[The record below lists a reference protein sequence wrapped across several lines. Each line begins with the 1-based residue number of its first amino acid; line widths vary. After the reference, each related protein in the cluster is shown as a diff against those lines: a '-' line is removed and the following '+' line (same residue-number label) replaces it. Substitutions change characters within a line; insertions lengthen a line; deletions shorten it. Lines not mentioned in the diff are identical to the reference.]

1 MRRTGGQVLIAALQ
15 INGCRRVFGV
25 PGESY
30 LSALDALHDTG
41 TQIPYITCRQEGGAA
56 FMACAHADFTGEPGV
71 CFVTRGPGA
80 SNACIALHAAY
91 QASTPLIL
99 LVGQIPIAHR
109 EREAFQEIDYRR
121 MFAPVAK
128 WTAEIDE
135 CSRIPE
141 FVNRAYRVAIS
152 GRPGPVVL
160 VLPEDV
166 LRGESGCA
174 DLPAARATPVAPSAA
189 DMERVRDLLAT
200 AEQPLLLL
208 GGSNWT
214 RDGHDAIKSAAEML
228 DLPVA
233 VAFRRQGLF
242 PNDHPNYV
250 GNLGF
255 GGAPVPNDYA
265 RAADL
270 LIVVGARLDDGTTLK
285 FSLIAA
291 PTPTCTLVHVHPGPE
306 ELGRLYQAD
315 LPIQADP
322 NAFAT
327 ALTQLVLPASPSRSA
342 IRRRLRAE
350 FEKMMDLP
358 RQPGPIDM
366 AEVMRY
372 LNKRLPADAVMTTGA
387 GNASDWPNIYYAYRS
402 FRCALSPI
410 CGAMGFGVPA
420 AVAAKLAAPERM
432 VVYIG
437 GDGDFLMN
445 GQELATA
452 VQYGA
457 DPVFVIVDNGMYGTI
472 RMHQEHRHPGRV
484 LGTLLQNPDFA
495 TVARGYGAHGELVE
509 TTQEFAPAFERAL
522 GSRKAAVIHVKV
534 GPDSFGPNL
543 NLSDIRTAR
552 AAESD

>member
-1 MRRTGGQVLIAALQ
+1 MRRTGGQVLVAALR

-30 LSALDALHDTG
+30 LSALDALHDTAD
-41 TQIPYITCRQEGGAA
+41 QISYVTCRQEGGAA
-56 FMACAHADFTGEPGV
+56 FMACAHSDFTGDPGV

-80 SNACIALHAAY
+80 SNACIGLHTAY
-91 QASTPLIL
+91 QGSTPLIL
-99 LVGQIPIAHR
+99 LIGQIPIAHR
-109 EREAFQEIDYRR
+109 DREAFQEIDYRR

-128 WTAEIDE
+128 WTAEIDD
-135 CSRIPE
+135 CNRIPE
-141 FVNRAYRVAIS
+141 YVNRAYRVATS
-152 GRPGPVVL
+152 GRSGPVVL

-166 LRGESGCA
+166 LRGETCCA

-189 DMERVRDLLAT
+189 DMESVRDLLSN
-200 AEQPLLLL
+200 AERPLLLL
-208 GGSNWT
+208 GGSSWT
-214 RDGHDAIKSAAEML
+214 RSGNEAIISAAAML

-242 PNDHPNYV
+242 PNDHANYV

-270 LIVVGARLDDGTTLK
+270 LIVVGARLGDGTTLK

-291 PTPTCTLVHVHPGPE
+291 PTPAGTLVHVHPGPE

-327 ALTQLVLPASPSRSA
+327 ALANLVLPASPSWSA
-342 IRRRLRAE
+342 IRRRLRTQ
-350 FEKMMDLP
+350 FETMVDLP
-358 RQPGPIDM
+358 RQPGPVDM

-372 LNKRLPADAVMTTGA
+372 LNKRLPADAVVTTGA

-402 FRCALSPI
+402 FRCGLAPI

-420 AVAAKLAAPERM
+420 AVAAKLASPERI

-457 DPVFVIVDNGMYGTI
+457 NPVFVIVDNGMYGTI
-472 RMHQEHRHPGRV
+472 RMHQEQRHPGRV
-484 LGTLLQNPDFA
+484 FGTLLQNPDFA

-509 TTQEFAPAFERAL
+509 TTQEFGPAFERAI
-522 GSRKAAVIHVKV
+522 GSRMAAVIHVKV

-543 NLSDIRTAR
+543 SFADVRPAR
-552 AAESD
+552 DTT